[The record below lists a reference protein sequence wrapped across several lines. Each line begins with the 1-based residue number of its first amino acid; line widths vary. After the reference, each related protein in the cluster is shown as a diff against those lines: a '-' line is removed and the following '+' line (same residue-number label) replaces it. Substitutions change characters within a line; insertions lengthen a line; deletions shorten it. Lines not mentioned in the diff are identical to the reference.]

1 MPPREVFP
9 LRNLTKLLLALTLG
23 VLPAAAWAGGLHPVA
38 TFRDDFAAYA
48 RPRTLTILAT
58 GAVAA
63 AASLSIE
70 NSGKEADFLE
80 HHGLDNPSD
89 FGNEY
94 GSGVTLAALTGVLW
108 GAGQLAHDA
117 SLKRTGSEMFR
128 SLAYT
133 TAAVTTLKVA
143 FHRKRPDGGAYSFPS
158 GHTAA
163 AFAVAPVL
171 QRQFGSAAGIPAYV
185 LAGMTGMGR
194 MEDRK
199 HYLSDVVFGAALGL
213 SIGVAVSGHDLL
225 PPRLSLQASPGGA
238 GLTYNF

>member
-1 MPPREVFP
+1 MPRWEARPIAQ
-9 LRNLTKLLLALTLG
+9 LLLALTLG
-23 VLPAAAWAGGLHPVA
+23 VLPAAAWAGTADLRATLGDDLH
-38 TFRDDFAAYA
+38 AYA
-48 RPRTLTILAT
+48 RPRTLAILAA
-58 GAVAA
+58 GAAAA
-63 AASLSIE
+63 AASIAVEDPL
-70 NSGKEADFLE
+70 KEADFLE

-108 GAGQLAHDA
+108 GTGYLARDT

-133 TAAVTTLKVA
+133 TAAVTALKVA
-143 FHRKRPDGGAYSFPS
+143 FHRTRPDGGPYSFPS

-171 QRQFGSAAGIPAYV
+171 QRQFGPAAGIPAFV
-185 LAGMTGMGR
+185 LAGVTGMGR

-199 HYLSDVVFGAALGL
+199 HYLSDVIFGAAIGL
-213 SIGVAVSGHDLL
+213 SIGVAVSGHDAL
-225 PPRLSLQASPGGA
+225 PSRISLQATPGGV
-238 GLTYNF
+238 GFGYNF